1 MPHDLISVPCPF
13 SPRRL
18 LAIVAVSL
26 CHAASHVQAAIDN
39 PAPPPTPAALAH
51 VALRTT
57 DIERTL
63 IFYRDYLGFT
73 ERFRTDQVPGKPN
86 VYYKRDQPPV
96 PREGRLMLVDLRLGE
111 QHTLEL
117 FAGREPGQPVL
128 HHLALRMSDLG
139 ATRDALERHGVKVPP
154 APAPK
159 AFFVND
165 PSGQTLEL
173 VSPPSPANA
182 RPPGSPK
189 PSLQRIHFVVLPIKE
204 TEASAP
210 FYQQALGLGEEFLA
224 IGQDGKPAEQGE
236 GASRQ
241 LLLSTTETEPQA
253 CLGVFDLE
261 TFHARLQSEAVR
273 LGLNPPPALEPG
285 PHGERFFELHD
296 PDGFR
301 LRFVE
306 LPDSKSERSGNL

>member
-1 MPHDLISVPCPF
+1 MSLDFTSRPSLRSVT
-13 SPRRL
+13 RL
-18 LAIVAVSL
+18 LAMAAFSIGLAATRAQGVA
-26 CHAASHVQAAIDN
+26 D
-39 PAPPPTPAALAH
+39 TPATAPTAGALAH

-63 IFYRDYLGFT
+63 VFYRDYLGFT

-96 PREGRLMLVDLRLGE
+96 PREGRLLLVDLRIGE

-128 HHLALRMSDLG
+128 HHVALRMGDLG
-139 ATRDALERHGVKVPP
+139 AARDALERNGAKVPP
-154 APAPK
+154 APATK
-159 AFFVND
+159 AFFVTN

-173 VSPPSPANA
+173 LAPAPPSNPRASS
-182 RPPGSPK
+182 GPK
-189 PSLQRIHFVVLPIKE
+189 SSLRGINYVVLPIRE
-204 TEASAP
+204 PDASAA
-210 FYQQALGLGEEFLA
+210 FYHQALGLGEEFVA
-224 IGQDGKPAEQGE
+224 IGREGKGVERGDA
-236 GASRQ
+236 ASPQ
-241 LLLSTTETEPQA
+241 LFLSAKEPEPQA

-261 TFHARLQSEAVR
+261 TFHARLKSEAVR
-273 LGLNPPPALEPG
+273 FGLTPPPALESG
-285 PHGERFFELHD
+285 PQGDRFLELRD

-306 LPDSKSERSGNL
+306 LSGSQSGQAGSL